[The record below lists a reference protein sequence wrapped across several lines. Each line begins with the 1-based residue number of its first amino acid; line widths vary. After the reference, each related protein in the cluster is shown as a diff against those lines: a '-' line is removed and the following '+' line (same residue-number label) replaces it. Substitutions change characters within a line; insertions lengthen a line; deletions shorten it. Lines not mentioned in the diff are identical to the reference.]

1 MLDLFFRTKTNI
13 IRKFFL
19 DGRCYELSTLYF
31 DRINFYKGIG
41 VNTTSALADCTIC
54 HYDYFL
60 DKESINDVSTLSNI
74 AILNIHG
81 VDCGC
86 IVNGVTTSHKIY
98 WENHLLQKFSP
109 TPSPSPFL
117 RSMLMGLHITPIP
130 CCGQIT
136 DPQQWYRGGGVG
148 S

>member
-41 VNTTSALADCTIC
+41 VNMTSALAECTIC
-54 HYDYFL
+54 HYDCFL

-86 IVNGVTTSHKIY
+86 IVNEITTSHKIY
-98 WENHLLQKFSP
+98 
-109 TPSPSPFL
+109 
-117 RSMLMGLHITPIP
+117 
-130 CCGQIT
+130 
-136 DPQQWYRGGGVG
+136 
-148 S
+148 